1 MNPDQSGARNTCM
14 RESRISR
21 LGGILIVVLALSRPV
36 HAAESVFRSAPGG
49 TSLLELYSSEGCS
62 SCPPADSWVSSLRSS
77 PGLWTDFV
85 PVAFQVDYWDYLG
98 WRDALASPDHT
109 ARQRSYGRLVTPEL
123 LLNGRS
129 FGGFG
134 TAPRKPKSDAGALE
148 VRSEG
153 IASHRVRFKSNGAD
167 SGGLVAHVALLG
179 FGVASNVTRGEN
191 GGSVLRHEFVV
202 LDHAQRPL
210 EDGQATVS
218 LRRHPTVRTSR
229 IGVAAWV
236 SRGDDPTP
244 LQAAGGYLG
253 KE

>member
-1 MNPDQSGARNTCM
+1 MIIHIGRA
-14 RESRISR
+14 
-21 LGGILIVVLALSRPV
+21 LAGVLALNLAAS
-36 HAAESVFRSAPGG
+36 AAESVFRSAPGG

-62 SCPPADSWVSSLRSS
+62 SCPPADAWVSSLRGNR
-77 PGLWTDFV
+77 GLWTDFV

-98 WRDALASPDHT
+98 WRDVLASPEHT
-109 ARQRSYGRLVTPEL
+109 ARQQSYGRLVTPQL

-129 FGGFG
+129 FGGIG
-134 TAPRKPKSDAGALE
+134 AAPRKPKSDAGTLE
-148 VRSEG
+148 ILSVG
-153 IASHRVRFKSNGAD
+153 TASHRVRFKSNGGD

-210 EDGQATVS
+210 EDGQAAVN
-218 LRRHPTVRTSR
+218 LRPNPAVRPSR
-229 IGVAAWV
+229 LGVAAWV

-253 KE
+253 K

>member
-1 MNPDQSGARNTCM
+1 M
-14 RESRISR
+14 IKH
-21 LGGILIVVLALSRPV
+21 LGRVIVAVVALQLPAS
-36 HAAESVFRSAPGG
+36 AAETVFRSAPGG

-62 SCPPADSWVSSLRSS
+62 SCPPADSWVGSLRSS

-98 WRDALASPDHT
+98 WRDALASQDHT
-109 ARQRSYGRLVTPEL
+109 ARQKSYGRLVTPQL

-129 FGGFG
+129 FGGLG
-134 TAPRKPKSDAGALE
+134 TAPRKPKSDAGTLE
-148 VRSEG
+148 IRSEG
-153 IASHRVRFKSNGAD
+153 TASHRVRFKSSGAD
-167 SGGLVAHVALLG
+167 AGGLVAHVALLG

-210 EDGQATVS
+210 DDGQAVVS
-218 LRRHPTVRTSR
+218 LRPNPAVRASR
-229 IGVAAWV
+229 MGVAAWV

>member
-1 MNPDQSGARNTCM
+1 MIKHIGRVLAA
-14 RESRISR
+14 
-21 LGGILIVVLALSRPV
+21 VLALNLPAS
-36 HAAESVFRSAPGG
+36 AAESVFRSAAGG

-62 SCPPADSWVSSLRSS
+62 SCPPADSWLSSLRGS

-98 WRDALASPDHT
+98 WRDVLASPEYT
-109 ARQRSYGRLVTPEL
+109 ARQQSYGRLVTPQL

-129 FGGFG
+129 LGGIG
-134 TAPRKPKSDAGALE
+134 EAPRKPKSDAGALE
-148 VRSEG
+148 IRSEG
-153 IASHRVRFKSNGAD
+153 IASHRVRFRSNGAD

-202 LDHAQRPL
+202 LDHAQRKL
-210 EDGQATVS
+210 SDGLAAVS
-218 LRRHPTVRTSR
+218 LRANPAVRASR
-229 IGVAAWV
+229 LGVAAWV

-244 LQAAGGYLG
+244 LQAAGGYL

>member
-1 MNPDQSGARNTCM
+1 MIKKSSFFLAAVLVLNPP
-14 RESRISR
+14 
-21 LGGILIVVLALSRPV
+21 LF
-36 HAAESVFRSAPGG
+36 AAESVFRSAPGG

-62 SCPPADSWVSSLRSS
+62 SCPPADSWVGSLQSS

-98 WRDALASPDHT
+98 WRDVLASPDHT
-109 ARQRSYGRLVTPEL
+109 ARQRSYGRLVTPQL

-129 FGGFG
+129 FGG
-134 TAPRKPKSDAGALE
+134 TDAAPRKPKSDAGTLE
-148 VRSEG
+148 IRSEG
-153 IASHRVRFKSNGAD
+153 TASHRVSFKSKGVD
-167 SGGLVAHVALLG
+167 SGGLVAHVVLLG
-179 FGVASNVTRGEN
+179 FGVASQVTRGEN

-210 EDGQATVS
+210 DDGQASVS
-218 LRRHPTVRTSR
+218 LRPNPAVRASR
-229 IGVAAWV
+229 MGVAAWV

-253 KE
+253 K

>member
-1 MNPDQSGARNTCM
+1 MIKQLSFALT
-14 RESRISR
+14 
-21 LGGILIVVLALSRPV
+21 VVLALNLPAT
-36 HAAESVFRSAPGG
+36 AAQSVFRSAPGG

-62 SCPPADSWVSSLRSS
+62 SCPPADDWVSSLRSS

-98 WRDALASPDHT
+98 WRDVLASPDYT
-109 ARQRSYGRLVTPEL
+109 ARQRSYGRLVTPQL

-129 FGGFG
+129 FGGTG
-134 TAPRKPKSDAGALE
+134 AAPRKPKSDAGTLE
-148 VRSEG
+148 LRSEG
-153 IASHRVRFKSNGAD
+153 PGSHRVRFKSNGAD

-210 EDGQATVS
+210 DDGQAEVS
-218 LRRHPTVRTSR
+218 LRPNPAARASR
-229 IGVAAWV
+229 MGVAAWV

-253 KE
+253 RE

>member
-1 MNPDQSGARNTCM
+1 MPVRTAYY
-14 RESRISR
+14 
-21 LGGILIVVLALSRPV
+21 LYGGIMIKLLGRVLAVVVAVNLS
-36 HAAESVFRSAPGG
+36 ASATESVFRSAPGG

-62 SCPPADSWVSSLRSS
+62 SCPPADAWVGALRGE
-77 PGLWTDFV
+77 PGLWKDFV

-98 WRDALASPDHT
+98 WRDVLASPDHT
-109 ARQRSYGRLVTPEL
+109 ARQQSYGRLVTPQL

-134 TAPRKPKSDAGALE
+134 TTPRKPKSDAGTLE
-148 VRSEG
+148 IRSEG
-153 IASHRVRFKSNGAD
+153 IANHRVRFKSSGTD

-210 EDGQATVS
+210 DDGQAAVS
-218 LRRHPTVRTSR
+218 LRPNPAVRTSR
-229 IGVAAWV
+229 LGVAAWV

>member
-1 MNPDQSGARNTCM
+1 M
-14 RESRISR
+14 IKH
-21 LGGILIVVLALSRPV
+21 LGRVLAAVVALNLPAS
-36 HAAESVFRSAPGG
+36 AAETVFRSAPGG

-62 SCPPADSWVSSLRSS
+62 SCPPADSWVGSLRSS

-98 WRDALASPDHT
+98 WRDVLASPDYT
-109 ARQRSYGRLVTPEL
+109 ARQQSYGRLVTPQL

-134 TAPRKPKSDAGALE
+134 TSPRKPKSDAGTLE
-148 VRSEG
+148 IRSQG
-153 IASHRVRFKSNGAD
+153 AGSHRVRFKSNGAD
-167 SGGLVAHVALLG
+167 AGGLVAHVALLG

-191 GGSVLRHEFVV
+191 SGSVLRHEFGV
-202 LDHAQRPL
+202 LAHAPRPL
-210 EDGQATVS
+210 DDGQAALS
-218 LRRHPTVRTSR
+218 LRANPAVRAGR
-229 IGVAAWV
+229 LGVAAWV
-236 SRGDDPTP
+236 ARGDDPTP